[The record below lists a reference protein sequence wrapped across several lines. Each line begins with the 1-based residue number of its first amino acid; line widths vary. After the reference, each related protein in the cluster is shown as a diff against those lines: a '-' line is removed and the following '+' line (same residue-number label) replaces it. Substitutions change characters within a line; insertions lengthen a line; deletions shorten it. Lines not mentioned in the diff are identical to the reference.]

1 MSAAS
6 IVTII
11 GVLIIAAALAVYLA
25 MIVMILKK
33 VSFTLGTVLVGVR
46 AIAHQTEPVNQ
57 VVGEIYEDLNAID
70 EALAGL
76 VAKAT
81 DPAFRARARHG
92 TN

>member
-1 MSAAS
+1 MSAAA
-6 IVTII
+6 IVTLI
-11 GVLIIAAALAVYLA
+11 GVAILAGALAVYLFVIA
-25 MIVMILKK
+25 TILKK
-33 VSFTLGTVLVGVR
+33 VSFRLGTVLIGVR
-46 AIAHQTEPVNQ
+46 SIAHQTEPVNQ

-81 DPAFRARARHG
+81 DPAFRARARHS